1 MAIEITPTGTNL
13 QIALD
18 EKFGEI
24 LNTEDNGTYRLEQA
38 FIQDELPFGKTLY
51 ARVRHNAEE
60 TGYSKWSKVV
70 TFHVEIP
77 AMIIG
82 VAVDLTQSPATVN
95 YIDMDGNK
103 FENPDLAN
111 HAAFKNITMVT
122 MDSARAPVTMTK
134 FPKFYIKTSATGIP
148 GTFSEGKLCYWISD
162 LPFEGFRVH
171 PAFKRMNEQDEESGK
186 YKTNDYVYI
195 GTYVGHYESA
205 SGSGG
210 VLGSKVNQSVATG
223 SSSYTRSNLIN
234 YCKARNNTSAGESG
248 WHAYDIWDVSL
259 LQWLGLFWKGTFNFQ
274 SAYGTNSSSSPRTG
288 ATQARLVFKGTQ
300 SSPEVWVDDV
310 WSCYWQHVDL
320 ISHSSGRISLISP
333 MNGSSSISIGG
344 SSSDYTMATSSGYVK
359 TFCSAPF
366 VLGDDSHDLL
376 ELFLPKTVV
385 GSESSSLAPDYY
397 NYNTETSY
405 LKVGGYW
412 SNSSQ
417 GGLFSLHSL
426 GDTYQESYQS
436 YEVIRYETIP
446 AGWPSSRRCGCI
458 FMSCKDSYFDDG
470 WIYRE
475 AESNGEST
483 WNIWPNYE
491 KRCNC
496 SVRYGPADDGGRW
509 VNWYVAICAIDRS
522 SGTPTWEVGSAD
534 NWLATNSNTCPRGW
548 GKLKYRYP
556 NDNYSVQCAQGYVG
570 KSYQNPV
577 YGYVTRYRTAY
588 YNYIAT
594 RVSKA

>member
-18 EKFGEI
+18 EQFDEI

-148 GTFSEGKLCYWISD
+148 GTFSENKLCYWISD

-171 PAFKRMNEQDEESGK
+171 PAFKRMEEQDEESGK

-274 SAYGTNSSSSPRTG
+274 SAYGTNSSSSSRTG

-436 YEVIRYETIP
+436 YEVIRYNYIP
-446 AGWPSSRRCGCI
+446 SGWISSRRCGRTVEVWNGGGWQ
-458 FMSCKDSYFDDG
+458 YAVAHPDG
-470 WIYRE
+470 
-475 AESNGEST
+475 NGWRVDITSQYEYGNTCST
-483 WNIWPNYE
+483 WYYDRGISYYDKYAP
-491 KRCNC
+491 CT
-496 SVRYGPADDGGRW
+496 DGNVSGNGRQW
-509 VNWYVAICAIDRS
+509 CER
-522 SGTPTWEVGSAD
+522 
-534 NWLATNSNTCPRGW
+534 NSCPRGW
-548 GKLKYRYP
+548 GYGINFGGNGRSEKCS
-556 NDNYSVQCAQGYVG
+556 NGQGWTDG
-570 KSYQNPV
+570 SIREPV
-577 YGYVTRYRTAY
+577 YGYVTRYRTEY
-588 YNYIAT
+588 YTYIAG